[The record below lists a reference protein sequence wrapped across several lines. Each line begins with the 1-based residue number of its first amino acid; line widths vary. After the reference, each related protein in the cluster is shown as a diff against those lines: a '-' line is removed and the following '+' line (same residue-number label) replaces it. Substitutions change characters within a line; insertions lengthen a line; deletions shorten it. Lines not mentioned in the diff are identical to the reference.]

1 MNKQQE
7 IDQQIVYKC
16 LEVMFHTLLHRETS
30 ARCHDFVM
38 NKVHDE
44 VQKPTS
50 RQLHTQIKVLIQ
62 DEMQNE

>member
-30 ARCHDFVM
+30 ARCHDLVM
-38 NKVHDE
+38 DKVHNE

-62 DEMQNE
+62 EEM